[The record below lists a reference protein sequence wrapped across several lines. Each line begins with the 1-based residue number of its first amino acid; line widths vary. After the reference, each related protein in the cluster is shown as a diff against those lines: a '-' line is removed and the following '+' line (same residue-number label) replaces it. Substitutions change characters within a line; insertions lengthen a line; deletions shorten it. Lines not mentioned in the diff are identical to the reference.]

1 MTSHERLEGAQAGL
15 AQAEQALAEG
25 DADTAIAG
33 ARSALEALGED
44 YAPDGVEDDTT
55 LKVLAAEDAIEQGDT
70 ARGATML
77 IEMLRIRAGL
87 YAERHADSL
96 GA

>member
-1 MTSHERLEGAQAGL
+1 
-15 AQAEQALAEG
+15 
-25 DADTAIAG
+25 
-33 ARSALEALGED
+33 
-44 YAPDGVEDDTT
+44 
-55 LKVLAAEDAIEQGDT
+55 VLAAEDAIEQGDT